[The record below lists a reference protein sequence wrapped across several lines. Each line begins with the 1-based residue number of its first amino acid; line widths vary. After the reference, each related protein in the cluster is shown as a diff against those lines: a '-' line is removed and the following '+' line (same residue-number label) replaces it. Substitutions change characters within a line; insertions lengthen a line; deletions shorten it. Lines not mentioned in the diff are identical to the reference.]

1 MSHNFVPQLCQKLPI
16 WPKKIWG
23 KFDLSH
29 CDLLIIPFHATNT
42 ERKKIY
48 IFRLDP

>member
-1 MSHNFVPQLCQKLPI
+1 MSHNFVPQLYQKLPV

-23 KFDLSH
+23 KFDLSD
-29 CDLLIIPFHATNT
+29 CDLIIPFHATNT
-42 ERKKIY
+42 ERKNIY